1 MTDFQ
6 ILEVQENVSVKKRM
20 MLILA
25 SGIICMLSIGCG
37 TKDYVRETKI
47 SIAAEQTTD
56 EDNHGIENTTDA
68 DDEKNI
74 LDKMYGVIDE
84 IGLENAVDYSE
95 VIGDT
100 FSNQIVFL
108 CGSPSGHYK
117 AYGFIT
123 PEYGKQGILI
133 DNIIDHESNYNFFW
147 KTWVNTAEQPTLSE
161 SDDFYHVIFTV
172 CQEKNEG
179 MKEISFTTYDTG
191 TMDAEG
197 WNKM

>member
-1 MTDFQ
+1 M
-6 ILEVQENVSVKKRM
+6 KKRM

-108 CGSPSGHYK
+108 CGSP
-117 AYGFIT
+117 
-123 PEYGKQGILI
+123 
-133 DNIIDHESNYNFFW
+133 
-147 KTWVNTAEQPTLSE
+147 EQPPE
-161 SDDFYHVIFTV
+161 SRPALLPQNMVSRESSLT
-172 CQEKNEG
+172 
-179 MKEISFTTYDTG
+179 IS
-191 TMDAEG
+191 
-197 WNKM
+197 